1 MDGVTRYLPSRSLAT
16 ETKKN
21 VVEQITTLLQRLAV
35 LTGKEKSDIWGQV
48 TALMT
53 DLASENHH
61 LAEKISEHI
70 QSSDVPG
77 MPWCNLH
84 TCLAWDSDLSTFH
97 EKLEGNIGK
106 DKLKATLHMVLDKSK
121 VRNNLAAQTKDLALK
136 FVAMENSSKPWSRAE
151 EFSEFEELRGR
162 SNDAMLMKEG

>member
-1 MDGVTRYLPSRSLAT
+1 MDGVTRYLPSRVLAT
-16 ETKKN
+16 ETQKN
-21 VVEQITTLLQRLAV
+21 VVEHITTLLQRLAV

-84 TCLAWDSDLSTFH
+84 TCLAWDRDLSAFH
-97 EKLEGNIGK
+97 EKWEGNIGK
-106 DKLKATLHMVLDKSK
+106 DKLKATLHMVSDKSK
-121 VRNNLAAQTKDLALK
+121 VRNNLAAQTEDLSLK
-136 FVAMENSSKPWSRAE
+136 FVAMRHGKLFQTLEQ
-151 EFSEFEELRGR
+151 G
-162 SNDAMLMKEG
+162 